1 MCCLCYAIFNTCLL
15 LTCMLQHK
23 EDSRDLAHKIA
34 KEFDAEYWET
44 SSKTGRVH
52 DVVKSL

>member
-1 MCCLCYAIFNTCLL
+1 MCNVLFVLCNLQYLSFIH
-15 LTCMLQHK
+15 MLQHK

-44 SSKTGRVH
+44 SSKTGTI
-52 DVVKSL
+52 